1 MLQIV
6 IRELEI
12 RSMYTPMGE
21 LESENSA
28 WQAEAV
34 LCAPKKPVEQISALH
49 GAGRMRQHFDTH
61 NSPI

>member
-1 MLQIV
+1 
-6 IRELEI
+6 
-12 RSMYTPMGE
+12 MYTPMGE

-49 GAGRMRQHFDTH
+49 GAGRMRPHFDTH
-61 NSPI
+61 NSLI

>member
-1 MLQIV
+1 
-6 IRELEI
+6 
-12 RSMYTPMGE
+12 MYTPAGE

-34 LCAPKKPVEQISALH
+34 LYAPKKPVEQISALH
-49 GAGRMRQHFDTH
+49 GAGRMRPHFDTH